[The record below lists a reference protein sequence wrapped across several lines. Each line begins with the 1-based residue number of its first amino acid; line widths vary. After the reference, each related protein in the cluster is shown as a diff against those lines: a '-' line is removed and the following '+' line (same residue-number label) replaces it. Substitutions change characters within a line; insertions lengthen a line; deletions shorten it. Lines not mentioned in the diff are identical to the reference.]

1 MLIYKL
7 SESFIKSIDSS
18 TLPEKFPG
26 IIMAIEDNN
35 AIGFICNTYD
45 EWVFSKII
53 SIKPERYNLSL
64 ECLLNEIKTHNNN
77 IEFRL
82 IEFI

>member
-7 SESFIKSIDSS
+7 SEGFIKSIDSS

-26 IIMAIEDNN
+26 VIMAIEDNSS
-35 AIGFICNTYD
+35 IGFICNIND
-45 EWVFSKII
+45 EWVFSRSIY
-53 SIKPERYNLSL
+53 IKPELHNLSL

-82 IEFI
+82 IGFI